1 MRGPITRA
9 VLFTFLFFFSS
20 FFLIQNTNTRVD
32 EILSAIRH
40 VLLPSLLFIHLLLV
54 CTHPPT
60 HQPTHHPPTPFR
72 RRRSSYFLPSLPF
85 PSILFSFTYLLFF
98 SFLFSPLGFHYIAY
112 LCLSFSIE
120 VLIVYFYLQHEMPA
134 IQNGS
139 INYSRT
145 RAVPLYSRPVSLRRR
160 EGEGEKGRR
169 GGRSEEKREKKREE
183 ENCE

>member
-1 MRGPITRA
+1 MYPPTP
-9 VLFTFLFFFSS
+9 TTHSFSS
-20 FFLIQNTNTRVD
+20 PSLI
-32 EILSAIRH
+32 
-40 VLLPSLLFIHLLLV
+40 LLPPFPSLL
-54 CTHPPT
+54 
-60 HQPTHHPPTPFR
+60 
-72 RRRSSYFLPSLPF
+72 F
-85 PSILFSFTYLLFF
+85 PSILFSFSLS
-98 SFLFSPLGFHYIAY
+98 SFLLFSPLGFHYIAY

-160 EGEGEKGRR
+160 EGEKGEGRRGEGERGRR